1 MFRCGLTLCKVCEE
15 KPLLHKAECDIFV
28 ANNKKF
34 SGSSVQDA
42 VKTYTLVTVLR
53 LLLSGKVNELE
64 SHLERREGTP
74 IWLYVE
80 TSVVPVLSRL
90 VDTHKQPLFTPE
102 LIHKAAGV
110 LDTNT
115 FELRTENSET
125 GEVETLGR
133 ALYTS
138 ASLLNNSCRPS
149 VGRSWAGAEIR
160 LVTSREV
167 SAGEELTICYTGL
180 LLPTHVRQT
189 VFSQTKH
196 FTCGCERCRDPSEL
210 GTHLGSV
217 LCPECG
223 LTLAPGNLLGLE
235 TEMVTSMACP
245 GCGERLTRE
254 EVMDLFERCDTL
266 VRRLDKDTDYMVWMS
281 LGKKLKKML
290 PENNFLFVQVLQFK
304 LG

>member
-1 MFRCGLTLCKVCEE
+1 M
-15 KPLLHKAECDIFV
+15 V

-34 SGSSVQDA
+34 MSSGVQDA

-80 TSVVPVLSRL
+80 TSVVPILSRL
-90 VDTHKQPLFTPE
+90 LDTNKEPLFTPE

-115 FELRTENSET
+115 FELRTEDSVT
-125 GEVETLGR
+125 GEVEMLGR
-133 ALYTS
+133 ALYSS
-138 ASLLNNSCRPS
+138 ASLLNNNCRPS
-149 VGRSWAGAEIR
+149 VRRTFVGEEIR

-167 SAGEELTICYTGL
+167 SAGEELSICYTGL
-180 LLPTHVRQT
+180 LLPTHIRQT

-196 FTCGCERCRDPSEL
+196 FTCGCERCSDPSEL
-210 GTHLGSV
+210 DTHLGSV
-217 LCPECG
+217 LCTECG
-223 LTLAPGNLLGLE
+223 LTLAPGKLLDLE
-235 TEMVTSMACP
+235 TEEVTSVACP
-245 GCGERLTRE
+245 DCGERITRE
-254 EVMDLFERCDTL
+254 DVMDLFERCETL

-281 LGKKLKKML
+281 LGKKLAKML
-290 PENNFLFVQVLQFK
+290 PTNNFLLVQVKKVWINKTNLIKYAFIFSSK
-304 LG
+304 KSI